1 MLQAATMKFLRQ
13 LAENNNKPW
22 FDAHREDYD
31 AGRADFERLTD
42 RVKQLMTDS
51 VPELAEQQTKHCIF
65 RIYRDVRFSKDKTP
79 YKAHFSAYFSK
90 GGRKYEGAGYYLHI
104 EPGKSFAAGGLWMPS
119 SALLKAVRQEIDYNF
134 EAFREIV
141 EDKTF
146 NKLFGQLAEDKLK
159 TLPKGYDAENP
170 AIEYLKYKSFI
181 AEHSFTDK
189 EVLHQHFATDCH
201 RIFKTMQPL
210 VDFINRSFD

>member
-1 MLQAATMKFLRQ
+1 MLQPATMKFLRQ
-13 LAENNNKPW
+13 LADNNHKQW
-22 FDAHREDYD
+22 FDAHRDDYD
-31 AGRADFERLTD
+31 AARADFEGLTD
-42 RVKQLMTDS
+42 RMRGLMIPS

-119 SALLKAVRQEIDYNF
+119 STLLKSVRQEIDYNY
-134 EAFREIV
+134 EAFRGMV
-141 EDKTF
+141 EGKTF
-146 NKLFGQLAEDKLK
+146 KKLFGQLAQDKLK
-159 TLPKGYDAENP
+159 TLPKGYDADNP

-189 EVLHQHFATDCH
+189 EVLHKNFTADCH
-201 RIFKTMQPL
+201 RIFTAMQPL
-210 VDFINRSFD
+210 VDFINRSLD